1 MSVTSH
7 GYDLI
12 AAYGHH
18 IGASAPYIQALCNQA
33 RTGRAPLTAVCE
45 RGGHW
50 VTAEEITDEQLR
62 AALGLTPIYAATTDP
77 AALLYRPVEST
88 IERQTIAVSL
98 ATAHEPVIG
107 TLVRYLDGSGR
118 TGATTWTA
126 FPTGQHWALTGRF
139 AEMNQAGAALAALV
153 PDDAV
158 YFRNGWV
165 TEARITRPSTRLAH
179 GLPILTP
186 EQFATAD
193 DLLIL
198 DAAYL
203 MLSTAEQA
211 AAVSDREWLPVA
223 GQAAVADRGTV
234 YWLAENGDA
243 AELLSK
249 RCEACLSEAGNV
261 CGPDCTRPVT
271 SDPRVLVCAPVTE
284 HGRVD
289 WTSIGAVDLFLIDE
303 EDQFSVERALTM
315 LESCAAVPRTALPAL
330 LPHAVHVGDAE
341 MRVWEDAAARN
352 RHVIHVYGA
361 NITVEQW
368 EDGTTL
374 VRVDADR
381 ADTAL
386 CVEVD
391 GREVG

>member
-18 IGASAPYIQALCNQA
+18 IGANTPYIQALCNQA
-33 RTGRAPLTAVCE
+33 RTRRAPLTAVCE
-45 RGGHW
+45 HGGRW
-50 VTAEEITDEQLR
+50 ITAEEITDEQLR
-62 AALGLTPIYAATTDP
+62 AALGLTPIRTATADP
-77 AALLYRPVEST
+77 AALHYRPVEST
-88 IERQTIAVSL
+88 VERRTIAVSL
-98 ATAHEPVIG
+98 ATKHEPVIG
-107 TLVRYLDGSGR
+107 TLVSYLDDWGR
-118 TGATTWTA
+118 ATAWTA
-126 FPTGQHWALTGRF
+126 FPTGRHLALAGRF
-139 AEMNQAGAALAALV
+139 DEVNQAGAALAALV
-153 PDDAV
+153 PDGAV

-165 TEARITRPSTRLAH
+165 TEARIMRPSTRLAH

-193 DLLIL
+193 DLLIP

-203 MLSTAEQA
+203 VLTAEQA
-211 AAVSDREWLPVA
+211 TALSDREWLPVA
-223 GQAAVADRGTV
+223 GQAAVADRNAV

-249 RCEACLSEAGNV
+249 RCEACLREEGEV

-271 SDPRVLVCAPVTE
+271 SDTTVLVCAPVTAN
-284 HGRVD
+284 GRVD

-303 EDQFSVERALTM
+303 EDQFSVERALVM
-315 LESCAAVPRTALPAL
+315 LETCAAVPRTALPAL
-330 LPHAVHVGDAE
+330 LAHAVRVGDAE
-341 MRVWEDAAARN
+341 VRVWEDAASRN

-391 GREVG
+391 RRDVG

>member
-33 RTGRAPLTAVCE
+33 RTRRAPLTAVCE
-45 RGGHW
+45 HGGRW
-50 VTAEEITDEQLR
+50 ITAEEITDRQLR
-62 AALGLTPIYAATTDP
+62 AALGLAPVCTGTADS

-88 IERQTIAVSL
+88 VERQTIAVNL

-107 TLVRYLDGSGR
+107 TLVRYLDDQGR
-118 TGATTWTA
+118 ATAWTA
-126 FPTGQHWALTGRF
+126 FPTGRHLALAGRF
-139 AEMNQAGAALAALV
+139 DEVNQAGAALAALV
-153 PDDAV
+153 PEGAV

-193 DLLIL
+193 DLLIP

-203 MLSTAEQA
+203 VLPTAEQA
-211 AAVSDREWLPVA
+211 AALSDREWLPVA
-223 GQAAVADRGTV
+223 GQAAVADRNAV

-249 RCEACLSEAGNV
+249 RCEACLSEAGKA

-271 SDPRVLVCAPVTE
+271 SNPRVLVCAPVTAD
-284 HGRVD
+284 GRVD

-303 EDQFSVERALTM
+303 EDQFSVGRALEM
-315 LESCAAVPRTALPAL
+315 LETCAAVPRTALPAL
-330 LPHAVHVGDAE
+330 LPHAVRVGDAE
-341 MRVWEDAAARN
+341 VRVWEDATARN
-352 RHVIHVYGA
+352 RHAIHVYGA